1 MFKSKEILLLN
12 LNEQDPVAPYE
23 RMLFNTQGNKI
34 QTLCLLP
41 LMSGNTMLGVLK
53 LAQCEEGVFTTAN
66 LKLLR
71 QIAERISIAL
81 DNALAYRRSTV

>member
-12 LNEQDPVAPYE
+12 LSEQDVMAPYE
-23 RMLFNTQGNKI
+23 RMLFNIWGNKI

-53 LAQCEEGVFTTAN
+53 LAQCEEGCSPPPT
-66 LKLLR
+66 
-71 QIAERISIAL
+71 
-81 DNALAYRRSTV
+81 